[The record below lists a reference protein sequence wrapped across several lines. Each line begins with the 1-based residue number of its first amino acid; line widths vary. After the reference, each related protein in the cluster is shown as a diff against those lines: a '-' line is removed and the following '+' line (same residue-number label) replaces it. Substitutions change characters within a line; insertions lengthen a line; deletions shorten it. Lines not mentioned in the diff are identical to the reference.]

1 MSRYKD
7 VYDKVLPEAKRQ
19 SEKPNIVLSKI
30 VRPLCIYATLPFLDT
45 NIRPTTITK
54 ISVLASLI
62 GFGFLSF
69 GRSLLFNIVGWIF
82 FFIWVILDGVDGNLA
97 RYKNQTSV
105 MGEVWDAFGGY
116 VAMVL
121 TYFGAGIAA
130 FYDTNRF
137 SYCDPYWLL
146 IIGGATAVMSI
157 FPRLMMHKK
166 RETMGSN
173 ESTKEFTIKQEFGL
187 KQAIAMNFIS
197 LSGLFQIIFLVCIIL
212 HLLNWWILF
221 YCIANLGMML
231 ISLRS
236 ILKE

>member
-121 TYFGAGIAA
+121 T
-130 FYDTNRF
+130 
-137 SYCDPYWLL
+137 
-146 IIGGATAVMSI
+146 
-157 FPRLMMHKK
+157 
-166 RETMGSN
+166 
-173 ESTKEFTIKQEFGL
+173 
-187 KQAIAMNFIS
+187 
-197 LSGLFQIIFLVCIIL
+197 
-212 HLLNWWILF
+212 
-221 YCIANLGMML
+221 
-231 ISLRS
+231 
-236 ILKE
+236 